1 MFLQHSLSF
10 GSLYCNGTSSLIP
23 RNTGFEN
30 VYIYI
35 YIRSWCKCEYPDSQ
49 GEKIACLC
57 IYINEVEF
65 DNYHISTVESGLD
78 IIVG

>member
-1 MFLQHSLSF
+1 M
-10 GSLYCNGTSSLIP
+10 
-23 RNTGFEN
+23 
-30 VYIYI
+30 YIYI
-35 YIRSWCKCEYPDSQ
+35 YIRSWCKCEYPDSL